1 MFKDLEVSKFSVG
14 KFYKSK
20 KSILIIL
27 IMGIVFVL
35 ASNIIKKSKTG
46 SKKFDTSNNREFVD
60 KIQEDLS
67 NMISSIDGAGKSK
80 VLVTIDEGE
89 EVIYATEK
97 RQNTQTIT
105 DEGLSNSQLSKRQ
118 TDDSEKKYIITK
130 DSDGNEIPM
139 IVKKIEPKIRG
150 AVISCQ
156 GAKNKEVR
164 ENIIKLVSVALDITP
179 NKICITKFR
188 N

>member
-1 MFKDLEVSKFSVG
+1 MFKNLEVCRIYDK
-14 KFYKSK
+14 KFYKNK
-20 KSILIIL
+20 KNILMVLTLGIIL
-27 IMGIVFVL
+27 ILG
-35 ASNIIKKSKTG
+35 ANIIKKPKTNN
-46 SKKFDTSNNREFVD
+46 KKIDTTSTQEFID
-60 KIQEDLS
+60 KIQNDLS
-67 NMISSIDGAGKSK
+67 NIISSIDGAGKSK

-89 EVIYATEK
+89 EFIYATEK

-105 DEGLSNSQLSKRQ
+105 DGGSYNNQLSKRQ
-118 TDDSEKKYIITK
+118 IDDSEKKYIITK
-130 DSDGNEIPM
+130 DSNGNEKPT

-156 GAKNKEVR
+156 GANSKEVR
-164 ENIIKLVSVALDITP
+164 ESIIKLVSVALDITP